1 VHFTPSWTS
10 DLFKKNKNFIFFSFK
25 YRDDQA
31 ESTKV
36 NNLEKLFLS
45 AHIQGPTTPSD
56 EINPEDVE
64 ELKFN
69 ASPFPAKRLGDAEI
83 DELNSQFRK
92 ALNDKKL
99 SNYDAFNLLD
109 SN

>member
-1 VHFTPSWTS
+1 MNITS
-10 DLFKKNKNFIFFSFK
+10 SLKWVLFQKIRIFFIFSFK
-25 YRDDQA
+25 HRDDQA
-31 ESTKV
+31 ESTKL
-36 NNLEKLFLS
+36 NNIEKLFLS
-45 AHIQGPTTPSD
+45 AHIQGPTAPTD
-56 EINPEDVE
+56 EINPEDIE

-69 ASPFPAKRLGDAEI
+69 ASPFPAKRLGNAEI

>member
-1 VHFTPSWTS
+1 MFFVW
-10 DLFKKNKNFIFFSFK
+10 KN
-25 YRDDQA
+25 RGDQP
-31 ESTKV
+31 ESNKI
-36 NNLEKLFLS
+36 NNIEKLFLS
-45 AHIQGPTTPSD
+45 SRIQGPSTATD
-56 EINPEDVE
+56 EINHEEIE

-69 ASPFPAKRLGDAEI
+69 ASPFPAKRLGDAEV